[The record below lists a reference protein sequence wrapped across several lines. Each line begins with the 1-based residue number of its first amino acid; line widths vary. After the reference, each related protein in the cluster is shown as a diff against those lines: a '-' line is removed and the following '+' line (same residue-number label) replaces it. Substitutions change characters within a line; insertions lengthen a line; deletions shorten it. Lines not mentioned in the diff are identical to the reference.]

1 MHMNMDMKENEPM
14 REFTIQHQIEH
25 VLVVAMA
32 QLYSLKR
39 DARNLDRKR
48 EMLYYLNCSSIMT
61 RKYNFQ

>member
-32 QLYSLKR
+32 QLYSLKKR
-39 DARNLDRKR
+39 RKEFRQEERNALLSKLQQHHDA
-48 EMLYYLNCSSIMT
+48 EI
-61 RKYNFQ
+61 